1 MAPGIQDSRL
11 AAAITS
17 LTVALDLVVA
27 AGVSP
32 FDGADAVAVVQ
43 ALEVQQ
49 RRLRALQVQVLDRI
63 QQSGFHRNGG
73 HASAKVMVRHVA
85 RLSNGEAHRRASIAR
100 ALRDLP
106 AVAAG
111 YSAGLLGDCQAACI
125 ARAHANTRVRE
136 RVNRRDQELCDLAA
150 TEPFNVFSA
159 RLDAWVRLM
168 DEDGTCTDAE
178 RSHTNRDCRHIQNFN
193 GSWQTTIHHGTLQGA
208 QFHTLFEHFTR
219 AELMADWA
227 QARALHGPDATTDQ
241 LPRTDAQRRYD
252 AFTTLCNQALTT
264 TGVAGGPGSAVTTH
278 VVIGAELF
286 ERTINRIHGQPVNP
300 LDLPIVPTDPWAYQC
315 STLDGHPIDPTE
327 TTANALTGH
336 VRRVIMG
343 ADSVVTDLSRRT
355 RLFQNSAALAV
366 KLGKDTCYWP
376 GCWTPTTRSQLDH
389 LHPWEHGGTTNPQNG
404 APACGKHNRL
414 KQHGYTVHRNPN
426 GTYHITKPDGT
437 PLE

>member
-1 MAPGIQDSRL
+1 MASAVHDPRL
-11 AAAITS
+11 AAAISS
-17 LTVALDLVVA
+17 LTGALDLVVA

-32 FDGADAVAVVQ
+32 FDSSDAVVLVQ

-49 RRLRALQVQVLDRI
+49 RRLRALQVQALDGI
-63 QQSGFHRNGG
+63 QRSGFHRFDG

-85 RLSNGEAHRRASIAR
+85 RLSNGEAHRRALIAR

-106 AVAAG
+106 VVAAG
-111 YSAGLLGDCQAACI
+111 YTAGLIGDCQAACI

-136 RVNRRDQELCDLAA
+136 RLCRRDQELADLAA
-150 TEPFNVFSA
+150 TEAFNVFSA

-208 QFHTLFEHFTR
+208 QFHTLLDHFIH
-219 AELMADWA
+219 AELMADWTE
-227 QARALHGPDATTDQ
+227 ARALHGPDATTDQ
-241 LPRTDAQRRYD
+241 LARTDAQRRYD

-264 TGVAGGPGSAVTTH
+264 TGAPGGSAVTTNI
-278 VVIGAELF
+278 VIGAELF
-286 ERTINRIHGQPVNP
+286 ERTLNRIHGQPLDP
-300 LDLPIVPTDPWAYQC
+300 LDLPIVPSDPWAYQ
-315 STLDGHPIDPTE
+315 SATIDGHPVDPTE
-327 TTANALTGH
+327 TTLNALTGH

-343 ADSVVTDLSRRT
+343 ADSVVTNLSRRT
-355 RLFQNSAALAV
+355 RLFQNGAALAV
-366 KLGKDTCYWP
+366 KLGKNTCYWP
-376 GCWTPTTRSQLDH
+376 GCWTPATNCQLDH

-404 APACGKHNRL
+404 APACGRHNRH

-426 GTYHITKPDGT
+426 GTYHILKPDGT
-437 PLE
+437 QLE